1 MQTIDQDAGLIV
13 SNDHAI
19 VPLSEV
25 ETFLATRPPVG
36 TANEL
41 RDRLAALCEYYR
53 GKIAVYNEVYEG
65 QLRTERYIGEELKK
79 LPRST
84 GGRPSGN
91 SSHDETSFE
100 REIEKLDITKPN
112 AYRLQ
117 QLANVDQSVFERYI
131 KTQKQAM
138 ERIVK
143 ADLLTDPKITNE
155 LRNSAKR
162 TIAMGH
168 PAGVYNVIY
177 ADPPWEYDNT
187 GVHGAA
193 DHHYPTMP
201 LEDISKL
208 LDDQCIRIADNAV
221 LFLWATNPFL
231 QDAFYVINAWGFEYK
246 TNIVWVKTDLV
257 KPGSGFYVRGR
268 HELLLICTRGSF
280 TPLDPNIA
288 PPIGSVV
295 IAPVQDHSNKPDEFY
310 DIIERLYTGCNYIE
324 LFARQRRD
332 GWEGWGHDS
341 NGQHTA
347 CGVWHTD

>member
-1 MQTIDQDAGLIV
+1 MQTIDQDTGLIV

-19 VPLSEV
+19 VPLNEV
-25 ETFLATRPPVG
+25 ETFLATRPPIEH
-36 TANEL
+36 AKEL
-41 RDRLAALCEYYR
+41 RDRLAGYAEYYR
-53 GKIAVYNEVYEG
+53 TDVAKYNEVYAG
-65 QLRTERYIGEELKK
+65 QLRTERYIGAILTEMPK
-79 LPRST
+79 SN
-84 GGRPSGN
+84 GGRPAGN
-91 SSHDETSFE
+91 QSQN
-100 REIEKLDITKPN
+100 EIGFPTYKELGFDHN
-112 AYRLQ
+112 QASRLK
-117 QLANVDQSVFERYI
+117 QLAAVPDDVFDSYLKMRA
-131 KTQKQAM
+131 KAM
-138 ERIVK
+138 ERIIK

-162 TIAMGH
+162 TIAMGQ

-201 LEDISKL
+201 LEDISSL
-208 LDDQCIRIADNAV
+208 LDDQQIKIADNAV

-310 DIIERLYTGCNYIE
+310 DIIERLYTSCNYIE
-324 LFARQRRD
+324 LFARQKRD

-341 NGQHTA
+341 NG
-347 CGVWHTD
+347 